1 MNNKKQYIIDVLIGL
16 GFAISIILF
25 VVVFVNS
32 KAVEVNSK
40 VYVQYEP
47 SSVII
52 TENESQTLVESVD
65 KSRKS
70 VVEIN
75 ATLPNGTSAGSGV
88 IYGTD
93 GNVTYIVTNFHVIE
107 NATSFKVILYD
118 GIIIEDVQLVGG
130 DDEEDIAVLMLKGSN
145 YKLATLRE
153 ITEDSTIKLGETVFA
168 IGNPLGKLGGSV
180 TKGIIS
186 CLNREISIDNKVM
199 NLMQTDV
206 AINSGNSGGGLFD
219 INGRLI
225 GIVNAK
231 VSATGV
237 EGIAFAISIDNASKV
252 ANALIETHTHNATTL
267 EVTKTGY
274 IEGRIDLGFTAT
286 YTTLMQGFFVTDTGL
301 FVAEIST
308 SSNAYQQGVRVYDKI
323 TSITYKGETIQ
334 MTNQSIYNSL
344 IKTLSVG
351 DELTLNIV
359 RGSSTYNITI
369 TAMQKVYSIS

>member
-16 GFAISIILF
+16 GFALSIILF

-47 SSVII
+47 SSIVI
-52 TENESQTLVESVD
+52 TENESQTLVESID

-118 GIIIEDVQLVGG
+118 GTIIEDVQLVGG

-153 ITEDSTIKLGETVFA
+153 ITEESTIKLGETVFA

>member
-118 GIIIEDVQLVGG
+118 GTTIDDVQLVGG

-153 ITEDSTIKLGETVFA
+153 ITEESTIKLGETVFA

-199 NLMQTDV
+199 SLMQTDV

-237 EGIAFAISIDNASKV
+237 EGIAFAISIDNTSKV

-334 MTNQSIYNSL
+334 MTNQNIYNSL

>member
-118 GIIIEDVQLVGG
+118 GTIIEDVQLVGG

-199 NLMQTDV
+199 SLMQTDV

-237 EGIAFAISIDNASKV
+237 EGIAFAISIDNTSKV

>member
-118 GIIIEDVQLVGG
+118 GTIIEDVQLVGG

>member
-118 GIIIEDVQLVGG
+118 GTIIEDVQLVGG

-153 ITEDSTIKLGETVFA
+153 ITEESTIKLGETVFA

-334 MTNQSIYNSL
+334 MANQNIYNSL

>member
-16 GFAISIILF
+16 GFALSIILF

-52 TENESQTLVESVD
+52 TENESQTLVESID

-118 GIIIEDVQLVGG
+118 GTIIEDVQLVGG